1 MTPFGE
7 RLEQI
12 RRSRGL
18 KQVELAELIDVK
30 ASYVSVLE
38 RGFKGAP
45 SKFVLK
51 KIIEKLKLS
60 EKEKSLLLYDAAIT
74 DFSFKIPPGTTRSEF
89 ELLHKLKKHLGSL
102 SDQQVLVM
110 KTILEMGTFNRE
122 TEGGF
127 MEN

>member
-51 KIIEKLKLS
+51 KIIDKLKLS
-60 EKEKSLLLYDAAIT
+60 EKEKSLLLHDAAIT

-89 ELLHKLKKHLGSL
+89 ELLHQLKEHLGSL

-110 KTILEMGTFNRE
+110 KTILEMGKFNRE

-127 MEN
+127 MES

>member
-51 KIIEKLKLS
+51 KIIDKLKLS

-89 ELLHKLKKHLGSL
+89 ELLHKLKTHLGSL

-110 KTILEMGTFNRE
+110 KTILEMGKFNKE

-127 MEN
+127 MES

>member
-51 KIIEKLKLS
+51 KIIDKLKLS

-110 KTILEMGTFNRE
+110 KTILEMGKFNRE

>member
-51 KIIEKLKLS
+51 KIIDKLKLS

-89 ELLHKLKKHLGSL
+89 ELLHKLKEHLGSL

-110 KTILEMGTFNRE
+110 KTILEMGKFNKE

-127 MEN
+127 MES

>member
-51 KIIEKLKLS
+51 KIIDKLKLS
-60 EKEKSLLLYDAAIT
+60 EKEKSLLLHDAAIT

-89 ELLHKLKKHLGSL
+89 ELLHKLKEHLGSL

-110 KTILEMGTFNRE
+110 KTILEMGKFNKE

-127 MEN
+127 MES